1 MLFLEIVVVAYHVLF
16 ISAIVAVTVDYTFA
30 TEKLLWLRTL
40 FEDDTLGPLLGLE
53 ILCFLAAV
61 LALATGYSILWVVI
75 QAVTVLILMAM
86 IVFLFLWLIGSG
98 IERLRNKNL
107 K

>member
-1 MLFLEIVVVAYHVLF
+1 MLFLEIVVVAYHVLL
-16 ISAIVAVTVDYTFA
+16 ISAIVAVAVDYAIA
-30 TEKLLWLRTL
+30 TEKLLWLRKL
-40 FEDDTLGPLLGLE
+40 FDDDILTPLLGLE

-61 LALATGYSILWVVI
+61 LALATGYSILWIVI